1 MVDQDLSGVASVAGL
16 VSRYGTVNVRALK
29 PSMGR
34 DGLGF
39 AMGRSNGVHFKLNTI
54 GKMNRTTMRDVV
66 RRHGGGNPFL
76 KVFSFI
82 RHIGLGTYGGGG
94 VRYLTLTNKFSDF
107 SRLGH
112 RRCFTTGSGNRLFLR
127 ALVHC
132 NGHCRT
138 SGTTTIGSL
147 FKNRGMVSITAPR
160 VPRKIRH

>member
-1 MVDQDLSGVASVAGL
+1 ML
-16 VSRYGTVNVRALK
+16 N

-39 AMGRSNGVHFKLNTI
+39 AMGERNSVHFKLKTI
-54 GKMNRTTMRDVV
+54 GKMKRSTMRDVI
-66 RRHGGGNPFL
+66 RRHQTGNPFG

-94 VRYLTLTNKFSDF
+94 VRYLTLSNNFSDF
-107 SRLGH
+107 PRLGH
-112 RRCFTTGSGNRLFLR
+112 RRFFTMGSGKRIFLR

-147 FKNRGMVSITAPR
+147 FNKRGIVSVTAPR
-160 VPRKIRH
+160 VLPTRH

>member
-1 MVDQDLSGVASVAGL
+1 M
-16 VSRYGTVNVRALK
+16 RALK
-29 PSMGR
+29 PSIGR

-39 AMGRSNGVHFKLNTI
+39 AMGQGKGVHFKLKTMGNI
-54 GKMNRTTMRDVV
+54 NRTTIRDVV
-66 RRHGGGNPFL
+66 RRQGRGNPFGN
-76 KVFSFI
+76 VFSFI

-107 SRLGH
+107 PRLGH
-112 RRCFTTGSGNRLFLR
+112 RRCFTIGDGKRAFLR

-147 FKNRGMVSITAPR
+147 FNKSGIVSVTAPR
-160 VPRKIRH
+160 VLPTRH